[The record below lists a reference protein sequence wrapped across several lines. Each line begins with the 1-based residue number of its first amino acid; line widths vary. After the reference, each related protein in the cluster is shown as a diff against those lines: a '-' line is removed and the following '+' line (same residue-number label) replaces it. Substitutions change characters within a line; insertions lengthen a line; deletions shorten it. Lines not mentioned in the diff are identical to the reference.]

1 MATFATAF
9 ISMQRGHK
17 VRRTGWDGYWY
28 FKDGDVWIHTWKGED
43 LKGRDSSDLIYTL
56 SACACDDWERVIDW
70 KGEQK

>member
-17 VRRTGWDGYWY
+17 ARRTGWDGYWY
-28 FKDGDVWIHTWKGED
+28 FKDGDVWMHTWKGED
-43 LKGRDSSDLIYTL
+43 LKVSSDMIYTL